1 MSEVAKVVCL
11 YHKNCADGRTAAW
24 ALLKAHPNAE
34 LHAVDYGDT
43 LPQSVTGADVY
54 LVDYSLPKA
63 ENYDVLLAMANS
75 LTVIDHHKTA
85 FKELLKFCATLNDN
99 GRFSV
104 NQNPDYRHIDYRGD
118 RANVSFDTRHSGAY
132 LTWSYFH
139 GLKNIPAFLLQVEDR
154 DLWKFNR
161 QGTREMH
168 AYLQSKDFSFDAMDE
183 VCDWTNWEEAIKVGR
198 KILEPHDR
206 QVREFVEKD
215 KDNQQVLKT
224 HYGDTMVPVFA
235 LPSKKWYS
243 DVTNAAVKDVNI
255 AANGVAVA
263 WTILPDSPDT
273 VDYRITSNSAL
284 LLAGEIAM
292 LYGGGG
298 HDGAAGFKIPADKH
312 VPGSMTSVLEYVSK
326 YGNVK

>member
-1 MSEVAKVVCL
+1 MSKVTKVVCL

-63 ENYDVLLAMANS
+63 ENYDALLVVVNS

-85 FKELLKFCATLNDN
+85 FKELVKFCSTLDDD

-104 NQNPDYRHIDYRGD
+104 NRNSDYMHIDYRGG
-118 RANVSFDTRHSGAY
+118 RVNVSFDTRQSGAY
-132 LTWSYFH
+132 LTWGYFH
-139 GLKNIPAFLLQVEDR
+139 GLKAVPAFLLQVEDR
-154 DLWKFNR
+154 DLWKFKL
-161 QGTREMH
+161 QGSREMH

-183 VCDWTNWEEAIKVGR
+183 VCDWAKWEEAIRVGR

-224 HYGDTMVPVFA
+224 HYGDTVVPVFA
-235 LPSKKWYS
+235 LPCKKWYS
-243 DVTNAAVKDVNI
+243 DVTNKAVNDPSI
-255 AANGVAVA
+255 AASGVAVA
-263 WTILPDSPDT
+263 WTILPDSPEV
-273 VDYRITSNSAL
+273 VDYRITSNSKL
-284 LLAGEIAM
+284 LRAGEVAM

-298 HDGAAGFKIPADKH
+298 HDGAAGFKIPVADH
-312 VPGSMTSVLEYVSK
+312 TPGDLSTIVIKE
-326 YGNVK
+326 